1 MQSLGAMA
9 HYDYNQP
16 ASYSYEQALQV
27 MRRLNLGRED
37 MEQQVRRAMF
47 NVVARN
53 QDDHVKN
60 IGFVMDKE
68 GEWRLS
74 PAFDVAYSYNPQG
87 LWTSRHQMS
96 LGGKRDGFD
105 LSDLM
110 AFGKSAG
117 LKARKMKT
125 IVSEIVDTVKQWAE
139 FADQAKVR
147 DGHVAQIQ
155 RALRVN
161 KFTGG

>member
-1 MQSLGAMA
+1 
-9 HYDYNQP
+9 
-16 ASYSYEQALQV
+16 
-27 MRRLNLGRED
+27 
-37 MEQQVRRAMF
+37 
-47 NVVARN
+47 
-53 QDDHVKN
+53 
-60 IGFVMDKE
+60 
-68 GEWRLS
+68 
-74 PAFDVAYSYNPQG
+74 
-87 LWTSRHQMS
+87 MS

-105 LSDLM
+105 VSDLM

-125 IVSEIVDTVKQWAE
+125 IVSEIVDAVKQWPE

-161 KFTGG
+161 EFSGG